1 MKKPFGIPLALP
13 ALLLLLGLAATA
25 LLLWAPEA
33 RAAAEV
39 GVGAAPRAF
48 DASWIFIGA
57 ALATGMSSLGAGL
70 AVAKVGTAA
79 VGALAEKP
87 ELFGR
92 LLIFIGLAEGIA
104 IYGLIVSILMLNRL
118 AA

>member
-1 MKKPFGIPLALP
+1 MNKPLGVVAP
-13 ALLLLLGLAATA
+13 ALLATTLLLGIAATA
-25 LLLWAPEA
+25 LLLWTPEA
-33 RAAAEV
+33 RAAGDA
-39 GVGAAPRAF
+39 GAALRAV
-48 DASWIFIGA
+48 DTSWVFIGA

-118 AA
+118 G